1 MLGESSSTI
10 NFEND
15 VLPHLNA
22 AYALA
27 RWLTRNEQDAED
39 AVQDAFLRAFRFS
52 GGLRGGNTRA
62 WLLKIVRNTC
72 YTHLQKNR
80 PLDLAT
86 PFDEEFHSELGHSAS
101 PETLLLKMEDRQILM
116 QAVDELPVV
125 MREVLVLRE
134 LEGLSYRE
142 IAEVANIPLGTVM
155 STLWRARGRIRMLLM
170 NHPNKPSSRRLVP
183 VGPNENHQDS
193 IVSDG

>member
-10 NFEND
+10 NFEKD

-27 RWLTRNEQDAED
+27 RWLTRNQQD

-62 WLLKIVRNTC
+62 WLLKIVRNVC

-80 PLDLAT
+80 SQDLAT
-86 PFDEEFHSELGHSAS
+86 PFDEELHSEQDHSVR

-155 STLWRARGRIRMLLM
+155 STLWRARERIRMLLM
-170 NHPNKPSSRRLVP
+170 NHPNKPSSRRLAP
-183 VGPNENHQDS
+183 VDTSEQHQDS
-193 IVSDG
+193 VASG